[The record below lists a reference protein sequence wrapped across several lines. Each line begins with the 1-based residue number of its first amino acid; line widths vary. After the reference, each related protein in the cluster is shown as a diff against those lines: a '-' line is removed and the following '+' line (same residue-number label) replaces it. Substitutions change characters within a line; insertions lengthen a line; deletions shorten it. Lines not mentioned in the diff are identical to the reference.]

1 MSQAKDK
8 LLDEYNKLTVKLN
21 DEYEELAERRR
32 IYQQEVDSLLKITSK
47 INEWVFF
54 VCFKLE
60 ILLYLGI

>member
-47 INEWVFF
+47 INE
-54 VCFKLE
+54 
-60 ILLYLGI
+60 